1 MMESPH
7 ARCGE
12 HLHAR
17 QRPPRPPLLLPH
29 RLPPL
34 SPSRSRQ
41 RLALVSGCWARHDA
55 CHRASKLTKLTKL
68 TKPPSPLRVP
78 LPPLA
83 HLRRP
88 IRAMESVQLTKLTK
102 LTKLIRALEPVK
114 LTKPT
119 KLIRAMESVKM
130 VAEAVQPTR
139 VRPRA
144 TRRLGRHPRR

>member
-1 MMESPH
+1 M
-7 ARCGE
+7 
-12 HLHAR
+12 HAR
-17 QRPPRPPLLLPH
+17 QRPPLLLPH

-34 SPSRSRQ
+34 PPSRSRQ

-88 IRAMESVQLTKLTK
+88 IRRP
-102 LTKLIRALEPVK
+102 IRANEPVK
-114 LTKPT
+114 LIGV
-119 KLIRAMESVKM
+119 KLVGVMLVGVM
-130 VAEAVQPTR
+130 LVGVMLVGVMLVAEAMRRTTVL
-139 VRPRA
+139 RPRSK
-144 TRRLGRHPRR
+144 RRLGRHPRR